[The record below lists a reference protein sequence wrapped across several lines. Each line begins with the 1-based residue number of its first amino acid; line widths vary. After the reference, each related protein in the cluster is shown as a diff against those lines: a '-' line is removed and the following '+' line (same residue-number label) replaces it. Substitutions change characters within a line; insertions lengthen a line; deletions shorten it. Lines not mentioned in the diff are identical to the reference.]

1 MERTGKQKT
10 VPKSRKRGLIVQ
22 EREKA
27 EYAKTALRILYE
39 LTLDSELT
47 GNIRLQAANS
57 LLDRLWGKG
66 DKKGSPSLKSA
77 EGDGAMN
84 KLEALSDQELLGLIE
99 EQRSE

>member
-1 MERTGKQKT
+1 MEKTGKQKT
-10 VPKSRKRGLIVQ
+10 VSKSRKRGLVVQ

-66 DKKGSPSLKSA
+66 DKKGLGTSKVS
-77 EGDGAMN
+77 EETTMN

-99 EQRSE
+99 EQRLE

>member
-1 MERTGKQKT
+1 MERTQKK
-10 VPKSRKRGLIVQ
+10 PKKKGQAVE
-22 EREKA
+22 EREKT

-57 LLDRLWGKG
+57 LLDRLWGKSE
-66 DKKGSPSLKSA
+66 KKISPSSKSA
-77 EGDGAMN
+77 EGDGAMH

-99 EQRSE
+99 EQGSE